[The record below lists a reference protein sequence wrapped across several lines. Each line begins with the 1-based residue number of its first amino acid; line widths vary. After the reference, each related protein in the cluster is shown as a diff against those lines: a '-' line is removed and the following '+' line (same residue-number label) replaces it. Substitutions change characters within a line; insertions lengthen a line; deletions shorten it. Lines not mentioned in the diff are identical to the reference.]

1 MARIGIVEKTLSATA
16 LHDFCDRLAKMPKLT
31 LATMQAEAA
40 KLGIELSHSAAGRF
54 KNGTFA
60 AHLEHL
66 KKAKELALEIEAFGG
81 ADAGASLADAG
92 ATVLMQKVYDAL
104 TAKDGVIDF
113 DTFSKIIARLRSGDH
128 SQKALNAKLA
138 EYKRKEAEWRHREK
152 EREKTKKRSLAALQS
167 GGGLS
172 EEALA
177 KIESILGSL

>member
-1 MARIGIVEKTLSATA
+1 MARIGTVEKTLSATA

-81 ADAGASLADAG
+81 SDAGASLADAG

-138 EYKRKEAEWRHREK
+138 EYKRKEAEWQRK
-152 EREKTKKRSLAALQS
+152 ENERKSALAAISENAKGKKITSEFLEEVQKAM
-167 GGGLS
+167 GL
-172 EEALA
+172 
-177 KIESILGSL
+177 K